1 MSEVSTLQAVNVVI
15 LAAGRAR
22 AVDGLA
28 RVGAPPVTGVMRSV
42 NERSAHYE
50 FRRIEPTDAYL
61 ERCARMLMEV
71 FPHGT
76 YSAESLRWQY
86 RDNPAGTVVGH
97 DAIAPD
103 GTIAG
108 HYVLQPLVARVD
120 GVVER
125 GLLSFNTAT
134 HPAHQGKGL
143 FTALAERS
151 YTAAASSGYGFV
163 VGVAN
168 ANSTPG
174 FTRRLGFT
182 LVCALQA
189 LVGVRL
195 RTDESRSAQF
205 ERTWDDA
212 SAAWRAARPNARYRS
227 VGDALY
233 AATPTTG
240 IRALLAHGPLFA
252 PACCRRAW
260 AAADRSVDRARAGPA
275 AGGDSRAGPV
285 SAFAAEFDLARSYD
299 EGSETRSGS
308 RAVPRRGFRSVLMEA
323 ALFVFAHQDDE
334 VGAASRIAWE
344 RTRNAEVWCVYLTDG
359 ARSTPAV
366 VRDAESLAVLTRL
379 GVVRSHVVAIGDAAG
394 RIPDGELMT
403 QLDRAGAALRLWIEQ
418 TGIVFDRLYT
428 LDWEGG
434 HPDHDAACAVALAV
448 APDAGIR
455 DVFSFPMY
463 NGFRRRRGWFR
474 VASPVPAPGTLDIRR
489 RMSFREALGIARCVF
504 AYPSQRRTW
513 LGLGP
518 GFVVRTLFPSNRSRS
533 PRRCLPLAQPPARR
547 GIAL

>member
-1 MSEVSTLQAVNVVI
+1 M
-15 LAAGRAR
+15 
-22 AVDGLA
+22 
-28 RVGAPPVTGVMRSV
+28 
-42 NERSAHYE
+42 NERSAQYE

-61 ERCARMLMEV
+61 ERCAQMLMEV

-108 HYVLQPLVARVD
+108 HYVLQPLAARVD
-120 GVVER
+120 GAVER

-189 LVGVRL
+189 LVGLRL
-195 RTDESRSAQF
+195 RTGESGSAQF

-252 PACCRRAW
+252 RRA
-260 AAADRSVDRARAGPA
+260 
-275 AGGDSRAGPV
+275 
-285 SAFAAEFDLARSYD
+285 AAE
-299 EGSETRSGS
+299 
-308 RAVPRRGFRSVLMEA
+308 
-323 ALFVFAHQDDE
+323 
-334 VGAASRIAWE
+334 
-344 RTRNAEVWCVYLTDG
+344 
-359 ARSTPAV
+359 
-366 VRDAESLAVLTRL
+366 L
-379 GVVRSHVVAIGDAAG
+379 G
-394 RIPDGELMT
+394 
-403 QLDRAGAALRLWIEQ
+403 LRPIDLWIGLEPGRQ
-418 TGIVFDRLYT
+418 
-428 LDWEGG
+428 
-434 HPDHDAACAVALAV
+434 P
-448 APDAGIR
+448 AGIR
-455 DVFSFPMY
+455 VPDR
-463 NGFRRRRGWFR
+463 FRP
-474 VASPVPAPGTLDIRR
+474 SPLNLIWLD
-489 RMSFREALGIARCVF
+489 L
-504 AYPSQRRTW
+504 T
-513 LGLGP
+513 
-518 GFVVRTLFPSNRSRS
+518 TK
-533 PRRCLPLAQPPARR
+533 ARR
-547 GIAL
+547 LDPGAVRFRAADFDPY